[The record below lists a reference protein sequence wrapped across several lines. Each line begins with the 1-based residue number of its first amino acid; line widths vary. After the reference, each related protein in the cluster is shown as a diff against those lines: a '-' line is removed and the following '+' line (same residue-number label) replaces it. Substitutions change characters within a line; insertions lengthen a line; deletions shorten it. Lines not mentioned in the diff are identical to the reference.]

1 MMSCTAILAYYAYKF
16 EDYNKINNELLKGI
30 QQQNLELK
38 STLESYGTSIWLFR
52 VSMLQLEKYFWK
64 IGIRVFSS
72 IKLTS
77 LDVTDALDKKKIE
90 EQSNFSSDDDSDF
103 SYDSDASDATFV
115 PSEDDTFETASSRL
129 SMVSTSFLASPEPL
143 NPTLTTS
150 GALVKTEFKPDR
162 SASRSSRCNTPQPL
176 LTPRPSQSQ
185 SPCNLRSRSNSR
197 LLKDS
202 TVSNE
207 SPEAFGRVLKQVERV
222 SRQNSKMVVESIKEI
237 KASKNN
243 NYYSSDED

>member
-1 MMSCTAILAYYAYKF
+1 
-16 EDYNKINNELLKGI
+16 
-30 QQQNLELK
+30 
-38 STLESYGTSIWLFR
+38 
-52 VSMLQLEKYFWK
+52 
-64 IGIRVFSS
+64 
-72 IKLTS
+72 
-77 LDVTDALDKKKIE
+77 
-90 EQSNFSSDDDSDF
+90 
-103 SYDSDASDATFV
+103 
-115 PSEDDTFETASSRL
+115 
-129 SMVSTSFLASPEPL
+129 MVSTSFLASPEPL

-185 SPCNLRSRSNSR
+185 SPYNLRSRSNSR

-222 SRQNSKMVVESIKEI
+222 SRQNSKMVEK
-237 KASKNN
+237 N